1 MTAAANT
8 RDINRRTRR
17 MACRSLLARAE
28 ITNREGLDKLDQRP
42 RFIVEPERR

>member
-17 MACRSLLARAE
+17 IAGRPLLARAE
-28 ITNREGLDKLDQRP
+28 TTNHEGLDTLDHRR
-42 RFIVEPERR
+42 RFIAEPEHR